1 MNPGP
6 MADVAM
12 RNIAPS
18 RVERVLVFIE
28 VAGAEVAG
36 AASTLPVADL
46 CVGVPV
52 FWSVGVVGMDMTIRI
67 VELSDKTDISGMRVQ
82 EEMCIKMTGWNA
94 RGESTSLN
102 STQHRPQENHND
114 DAQPP
119 GGTPRRAR
127 PCATGGAVNPG

>member
-36 AASTLPVADL
+36 AASTLPVAEL
-46 CVGVPV
+46 CVGVSV

-67 VELSDKTDISGMRVQ
+67 VELWDKTDISDIRLQ
-82 EEMCIKMTGWNA
+82 EEMCLRMTAWNVP
-94 RGESTSLN
+94 GESTSLS
-102 STQHRPQENHND
+102 STQHRPPENHND
-114 DAQPP
+114 DDQPP
-119 GGTPRRAR
+119 
-127 PCATGGAVNPG
+127 